1 MNEVNYP
8 TAYTMYEVKKYI
20 GHSMNGLPIVDTE
33 CFVVM
38 ACYVTKHTI
47 KYDYDGKI
55 HEEYEVIFMRKQN
68 KYDDS
73 FTEVEDVLFE
83 EPQVVSFIS
92 GDYATIAAECNKE
105 NKKLLI
111 KQYDKTSYKD
121 MKDTRESFYQRQEIL
136 QDRADGRDKSLLK
149 SRKDY
154 NE

>member
-8 TAYTMYEVKKYI
+8 TAYSMFEVKKYI
-20 GHSMNGLPIVDTE
+20 GHSECGLPITDTE

-38 ACYVTKHTI
+38 ACYVTKHTT

-92 GDYATIAAECNKE
+92 GDYNTIAIECNKE
-105 NKKLLI
+105 NKKILTKLYSKSNYNDI
-111 KQYDKTSYKD
+111 KNI
-121 MKDTRESFYQRQEIL
+121 RESFYQRQEIL
-136 QDRADGRDKSLLK
+136 QDKADGRDKSLLK